1 MNNREQNDGPW
12 LMVEYQEVLV
22 YSVETQVGGPII
34 VPSQPLIVPSQ
45 EVGLALDADQS
56 RFHVSYVF

>member
-22 YSVETQVGGPII
+22 YSVETQVGGP
-34 VPSQPLIVPSQ
+34 LIVPSQ